1 MLKRRQLKSFTLNF
15 GPQHPATH
23 GVLRLILELRG
34 EIVQKAD
41 PHIGFLHRG
50 TEKLIENKT
59 YLQALPYF
67 DRLDYIAMLE
77 NEHCYVLAVEKL
89 LKCNVPL
96 RAQYI
101 RVIFAEITRILNH
114 LIGLGS
120 HALDIGSTTVI
131 IWLFEEREKLLEF
144 YERATGARMHGNYF
158 RPGGVRQDLP
168 AGFLNDLYI
177 FCVEFNER
185 LNDMEE
191 LLTNN
196 RIWRERLVDI
206 GVITKQDALDLNLTG
221 VLLRST
227 GVKWDLRKTFP
238 YDAYD
243 KVDFDIPVGTNGDC
257 FDRYVIR
264 IEEMRQSIRI
274 ISQCINQIS
283 EGPIKSDNYKISIP
297 SKVQIKQSMESLID
311 HFKIFSEGF
320 KVEANE
326 VYCSIEAP
334 KGEFGV
340 YLVSDGSNKPYRC
353 HLKSSGFIHL
363 QSVDYLT
370 RGHLIADVTTVIGSL
385 DIVFG
390 DIDR

>member
-1 MLKRRQLKSFTLNF
+1 MLRRRQLKSFTLNF

-89 LKCNVPL
+89 LQCKVPL

-101 RVIFAEITRILNH
+101 RVIFAEITRIINH

-144 YERATGARMHGNYF
+144 YERATGARMHANYF
-158 RPGGVRQDLP
+158 RPGGVRQDIPL
-168 AGFLNDLYI
+168 GLLNDLYI
-177 FCVEFNER
+177 FCNEFNDR
-185 LNDMEE
+185 LDDMEE

-206 GVITKQDALDLNLTG
+206 GVITKQAALDLNLTG

-243 KVDFDIPVGTNGDC
+243 KVQFDIPVGTNGDC
-257 FDRYVIR
+257 FDRFIIR
-264 IEEMRQSIRI
+264 IEEMRQSVRI
-274 ISQCINQIS
+274 INQCINQIS

-297 SKVQIKQSMESLID
+297 SKVQIKQSMEALID

-320 KVEANE
+320 KVEPNE

-363 QSVDYLT
+363 QSLDYLT
-370 RGHLIADVTTVIGSL
+370 TKII
-385 DIVFG
+385 
-390 DIDR
+390 

>member
-1 MLKRRQLKSFTLNF
+1 MLKRRQLKSFTVNF

-23 GVLRLILELRG
+23 GVLRLLLELRG

-59 YLQALPYF
+59 YIQAIPYF
-67 DRLDYIAMLE
+67 DRLDYIAMLA
-77 NEHCYVLAVEKL
+77 NEHAYVLAIEKL
-89 LKCNVPL
+89 LQCKVPL

-101 RVIFAEITRILNH
+101 RVIFAEITRLINH

-120 HALDIGSTTVI
+120 HALDQGSTTVI
-131 IWLFEEREKLLEF
+131 IWIFEEREKLLEF
-144 YERATGARMHGNYF
+144 YERASGARMHANYF
-158 RPGGVRQDLP
+158 RPGGVKEDLP
-168 AGFLNDLYI
+168 LGFLNDLYI
-177 FCVEFNER
+177 FCCDFNER

-196 RIWRERLVDI
+196 RIWKERLVDVGI
-206 GVITKQDALDLNLTG
+206 ITKEYALNLGFTG
-221 VLLRST
+221 VLLRSS
-227 GVKWDLRKTFP
+227 GIKWDLRKNYP
-238 YDAYD
+238 YEIYN
-243 KVDFDIPVGTNGDC
+243 KLSFEIPVGTNGDC
-257 FDRYVIR
+257 YDRYLMR
-264 IEEMRQSIRI
+264 IEEMRQSIYI
-274 ISQCINQIS
+274 ILQCINQIP
-283 EGPIKSDNYKISIP
+283 EGPIKNTNYKISIP
-297 SKVQIKQSMESLID
+297 SKIQIKNSMEYLID

-320 KVEANE
+320 KVPEGST
-326 VYCSIEAP
+326 YTSIEAP

-353 HLKSSGFIHL
+353 KLRSPGFIHL
-363 QSVDYLT
+363 QGLNYLSK
-370 RGHLIADVTTVIGSL
+370 GHLIADVVTVIGSL

>member
-23 GVLRLILELRG
+23 GVLRLIIELRG

-67 DRLDYIAMLE
+67 DRLDYISMLE

-89 LKCNVPL
+89 LQCKVPL

-101 RVIFAEITRILNH
+101 RVIFAEITRIINH

-158 RPGGVRQDLP
+158 RPGGVRQDIPL
-168 AGFLNDLYI
+168 GLLNDIYI
-177 FCVEFNER
+177 FCNEFNER

-227 GVKWDLRKTFP
+227 GIKWD
-238 YDAYD
+238 
-243 KVDFDIPVGTNGDC
+243 
-257 FDRYVIR
+257 
-264 IEEMRQSIRI
+264 
-274 ISQCINQIS
+274 
-283 EGPIKSDNYKISIP
+283 
-297 SKVQIKQSMESLID
+297 
-311 HFKIFSEGF
+311 
-320 KVEANE
+320 
-326 VYCSIEAP
+326 
-334 KGEFGV
+334 
-340 YLVSDGSNKPYRC
+340 
-353 HLKSSGFIHL
+353 
-363 QSVDYLT
+363 
-370 RGHLIADVTTVIGSL
+370 
-385 DIVFG
+385 
-390 DIDR
+390 

>member
-89 LKCNVPL
+89 LQCKVPL

-101 RVIFAEITRILNH
+101 RVIFAEITRIINH

-144 YERATGARMHGNYF
+144 YERATGARMHANYF
-158 RPGGVRQDLP
+158 RPGGVRQDIPL
-168 AGFLNDLYI
+168 GLLNDLYI
-177 FCVEFNER
+177 FCNEFNDR
-185 LNDMEE
+185 LDDMEE

-206 GVITKQDALDLNLTG
+206 GVITKQAALDLNLTG

-243 KVDFDIPVGTNGDC
+243 KVQFDIPVGTNGDC
-257 FDRYVIR
+257 FDRYLIR
-264 IEEMRQSIRI
+264 IEEMRQRS
-274 ISQCINQIS
+274 
-283 EGPIKSDNYKISIP
+283 Y
-297 SKVQIKQSMESLID
+297 
-311 HFKIFSEGF
+311 
-320 KVEANE
+320 
-326 VYCSIEAP
+326 
-334 KGEFGV
+334 
-340 YLVSDGSNKPYRC
+340 
-353 HLKSSGFIHL
+353 
-363 QSVDYLT
+363 
-370 RGHLIADVTTVIGSL
+370 
-385 DIVFG
+385 
-390 DIDR
+390 